1 MRTTTTTP
9 AVYPDQYSQLQR
21 DMIKGF
27 GSAKDNWFSSFML
40 SVEHLTSWHRLFVD
54 PLSRAMYSSDGP
66 DFEFLQQRRREGL
79 SIHEAVWE
87 LAWKKSGPEM
97 AALERWLHEHEGK
110 TIS

>member
-1 MRTTTTTP
+1 
-9 AVYPDQYSQLQR
+9 
-21 DMIKGF
+21 MIKGF

-87 LAWKKSGPEM
+87 LAWKNPGRKWP
-97 AALERWLHEHEGK
+97 RWSAGFTSMKGRPSYEK
-110 TIS
+110 TRTH